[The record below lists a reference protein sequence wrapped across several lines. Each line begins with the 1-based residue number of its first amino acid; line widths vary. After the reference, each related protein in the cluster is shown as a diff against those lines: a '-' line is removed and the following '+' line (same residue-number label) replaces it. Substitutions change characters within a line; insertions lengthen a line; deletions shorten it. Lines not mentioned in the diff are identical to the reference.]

1 MSTSATVFDS
11 AIAQWRKEQTFPWF
25 KLKYKLCHANLVKH
39 LPLDRP
45 LQILD
50 VGGGNGVESIPFAEA
65 GHQVDLVDYSQ
76 EMLGD
81 ARQQI
86 EAKGLQ
92 ERARLHHADLLH
104 LSTLFAPA
112 SFDLLLCHN
121 VLSYVDEVPTR
132 LGEMAALLKPGGLA
146 SFVNVNRYSRAYSTA
161 FLRNDLEGALTE
173 IGQRTFNTIVFKST
187 MTLYSAEEF
196 SEMLTAHGLQIAQDY
211 GVLCMYVY
219 WGDNERKY
227 DPVIHGQL
235 EKLEFE
241 LTDKYPYKLLA
252 SYYQVIAGRDG

>member
-1 MSTSATVFDS
+1 MSTPATVFDN
-11 AIAQWRKEQTFPWF
+11 AIAQWRKEQTYPWF

-39 LPLDRP
+39 LAFDRP
-45 LQILD
+45 LCILD
-50 VGGGNGVESIPFAEA
+50 GGGGNGVESLPFAEA
-65 GHQVDLVDYSQ
+65 GHQLDLVDYSQ

-81 ARQQI
+81 AQQQI
-86 EAKGLQ
+86 EAKNLQ
-92 ERARLHHADLLH
+92 ERVRLHHADLLQ
-104 LSTLFAPA
+104 LPNLFAPA

-121 VLSYVDEVPTR
+121 VLSYVDDVPAR
-132 LGEMAALLKPGGLA
+132 LGEMAALLKPGGVA

-173 IGQRTFNTIVFKST
+173 IGQRTFSTIVFKST

-196 SEMLTAHGLQIAQDY
+196 SEMLTAQGLQIVQDY
-211 GVLCMYVY
+211 GILCMYVY

-241 LTDKYPYKLLA
+241 LTDKFPYKWLA
-252 SYYQVIAGRDG
+252 SYYQVIASKP